1 MIRRWRGIALLLA
14 VLCVGYVGSA
24 LAVDYEVYDIMYSR
38 LENYPVDA
46 ILFSTDRGK
55 TMTVPFAYTYIKGGG
70 REMMFDTGYT
80 DVALGMKWGA
90 PAGAWSSVADNL
102 RKLGTTPDRI
112 DTVMVGHMHW
122 DHGGG
127 LTEFPKAT
135 FIVQKKEIEFA
146 AGEITQKKHTMAG
159 FDPRDILTVVKLNW
173 EGRVKVV
180 DGDAEI
186 APGVKVYLIPGHT
199 AGTLGAS
206 VTTRKGVAVMTSDA
220 VYTYRNLK
228 EDIPLGFGYN
238 LVQMLDSFAKV
249 RGILG
254 DKGIL
259 VPGHD
264 PAIFD
269 MFPKVAANIVRI
281 D

>member
-1 MIRRWRGIALLLA
+1 MRRWRVIALLLA
-14 VLCVGYVGSA
+14 VLCVGYVG
-24 LAVDYEVYDIMYSR
+24 AVAAQMYEVYDIMYSR

-46 ILFSTDRGK
+46 ILFATDRGK
-55 TMTVPFAYTYIKGGG
+55 TMTVPFMYTYIKGGG

-112 DTVMVGHMHW
+112 QTVMIGHMHW

-127 LTEFPKAT
+127 LNEFPKAT
-135 FIVQKKEIEFA
+135 FIVQKREIEFA

-159 FDPRDILTVVKLNW
+159 FDPRDILALVKLNW

-186 APGVKVYLIPGHT
+186 APGVKVYLTPGHT
-199 AGTLGAS
+199 AGTMSAS
-206 VTTRKGVAVMTSDA
+206 VMTRKGPAVMTSDA
-220 VYTYRNLK
+220 VYTYRNLA

-238 LVQMLDSFAKV
+238 LVQMLDSFAKI

-264 PAIFD
+264 PSV
-269 MFPKVAANIVRI
+269 MEKFPKVADNIVRI

>member
-1 MIRRWRGIALLLA
+1 MMRRWRVIALLLA
-14 VLCVGYVGSA
+14 VLCVGYVG
-24 LAVDYEVYDIMYSR
+24 AVAAQMYEVYDIMYSR

-46 ILFSTDRGK
+46 ILFATDRGK
-55 TMTVPFAYTYIKGGG
+55 TMTVPFMYTYIKGGG

-112 DTVMVGHMHW
+112 QTVMIGHMHW

-127 LTEFPKAT
+127 LNEFPKAT
-135 FIVQKKEIEFA
+135 FIVQKREIEFA

-159 FDPRDILTVVKLNW
+159 FDPRDILALVKLNW

-186 APGVKVYLIPGHT
+186 APGVKVYLTPGHT
-199 AGTLGAS
+199 AGTMSAS
-206 VTTRKGVAVMTSDA
+206 VMTRKGPAVMTSDA
-220 VYTYRNLK
+220 VYTYRNLA

-238 LVQMLDSFAKV
+238 LVQMLDSFAKI

-264 PAIFD
+264 PSV
-269 MFPKVAANIVRI
+269 MEKFPKVADNIVRI